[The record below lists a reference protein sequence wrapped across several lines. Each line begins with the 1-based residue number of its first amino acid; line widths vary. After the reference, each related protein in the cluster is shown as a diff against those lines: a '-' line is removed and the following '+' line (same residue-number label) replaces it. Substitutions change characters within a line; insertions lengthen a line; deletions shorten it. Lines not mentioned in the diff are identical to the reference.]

1 MPRSSLSS
9 LLFFTAALLAPASAS
24 AFCRTTTARKVSDN
38 TPTSTA
44 GCRTDGTPVW
54 WRNTC
59 IGYSIQASGSKK
71 LTYDSVQSVMANAY
85 YSWSGTFCSPGDQSQ
100 QASVTV
106 KDLGPVDCGQ
116 IAYHANGANQNVVV
130 FRDDFW
136 PYDDPEKATLALTT
150 VNFDTTTGE
159 IKDADMEI
167 NTADHDFSTGDP
179 VDPNKFDLL
188 SVVTHEAGHFLGL
201 AHSSEATAVMY
212 AREPPGATNMRQLT
226 ADDVDAIC
234 TVYRPDG
241 RRALSPPDVV
251 PVVTI
256 DPGPCDPSPPGGF
269 TETCDSGVAKSG
281 CAMGRGPMSPAGA
294 IALAGLAIVGLS
306 FRRRRA

>member
-1 MPRSSLSS
+1 MPQSSLSV
-9 LLFFTAALLAPASAS
+9 LCFTAALLAPASAS
-24 AFCRTTTARKVSDN
+24 AFCRTTTARKVTDN

-44 GCRTDGTPVW
+44 GCRTDGVPIW

-59 IGYSIQASGSKK
+59 IGYSIQGSGSKK
-71 LTYDSVQSVMANAY
+71 LTYDEVATAMADAY
-85 YSWSGTFCSPGDQSQ
+85 FSWSGTYCSNSDQSLV
-100 QASVTV
+100 ATITV
-106 KDLGPVDCGQ
+106 KDLGPVNCGQ
-116 IAYHANGANQNVVV
+116 IAYHPNGSNQNVVV

-179 VDPNKFDLL
+179 VDPDKFDLL

-201 AHSSEATAVMY
+201 AHSAEPTAVMY
-212 AREPPGATNMRQLT
+212 AREPPGTSNMRQLT
-226 ADDVDAIC
+226 SDDVDAIC

-251 PVVTI
+251 PVVTT
-256 DPGPCDPSPPGGF
+256 DPGPCDPTPTGGF
-269 TETCDSGVAKSG
+269 SENCDSGVAKSG
-281 CAMGRGPMSPAGA
+281 CAIGGGPTSPVGVLAFAGVVF
-294 IALAGLAIVGLS
+294 AGLAIG
-306 FRRRRA
+306 RRTA